1 MIYTCSQPA
10 TSKSWLLAQAL
21 PTKGNADSNTVGG
34 YALSAPSDTIAS
46 ATPLIQYILPAVI
59 FSMTIPRRLVLE
71 PHKWLFDFRPNNIL
85 KLNNWPQCLFS
96 FCVAG
101 LIATA
106 DTALWVFTIMI
117 APAPFIFS
125 GLLEVVLDSNV
136 IWHLQSSHEPRG
148 GQVQSLSKIQRVQLL
163 TSVLGGNLAR
173 EGVPANP
180 QSELGDVLDIVER
193 PEETEVHLRAM
204 LACQYPFGAAVGAP
218 ILLYIGSFI
227 YNILTLHNAEGD
239 RATAEALA
247 FGIWWMNIVHVAA
260 ISACLLA
267 SSNPSTAAAIGKKRK
282 VTTSFEDRLR
292 YAGEWSE
299 MEDRIQ
305 ARLEA
310 LSRLP
315 LCYRA
320 RYEPVWMWTRGK
332 SKAGWLRETEAWKQS
347 WFRKKIELTIQDWV
361 ALTFFAYLLVLLPG
375 ALAFWIV
382 YTTHPR
388 GIGCRALT
396 ILVYTGAQLAF
407 VVLSAW
413 SHFKVARDEQYWR
426 RHTWLDRLRRK
437 WVGIA
442 VAILLLLPAWIS
454 AVFTTIAGT
463 LMELSGIYENC
474 LCESTGY
481 WTFGSNS
488 TVSLATDTAQDRDS
502 SWHWKVAGYIALS
515 FLSFVTYLAWWC
527 QRYLR
532 EKFVDC
538 VKHLVAPPE
547 STALLDINEHA
558 HNHPDSHDI
567 NRQIYLPR
575 NYKQEDD

>member
-1 MIYTCSQPA
+1 M
-10 TSKSWLLAQAL
+10 L
-21 PTKGNADSNTVGG
+21 PTKGNADSKPAGG
-34 YALSAPSDTIAS
+34 YALSAPSDTIAW

-71 PHKWLFDFRPNNIL
+71 PHRWLFDFR
-85 KLNNWPQCLFS
+85 LNYINDWPQCLFS

-101 LIATA
+101 LIVTA

-136 IWHLQSSHEPRG
+136 IWHLLSSHEPRG
-148 GQVQSLSKIQRVQLL
+148 EQVRSLSRIHRVQLL
-163 TSVLGGNLAR
+163 TSVVEGNLAR

-180 QSELGDVLDIVER
+180 QSELRDVLDIVER
-193 PEETEVHLRAM
+193 PVETEINLRAM

-227 YNILTLHNAEGD
+227 YNLLTLHNAEGD
-239 RATAEALA
+239 HATAEALA

-267 SSNPSTAAAIGKKRK
+267 SNNPSTAAAIVKKRK
-282 VTTSFEDRLR
+282 VKSSFEDRLR

-315 LCYRA
+315 LSYRA

-332 SKAGWLRETEAWKQS
+332 SKAGWLRETDAWKQS

-361 ALTFFAYLLVLLPG
+361 ALTFFAYFLVFLPG
-375 ALAFWIV
+375 ALAFWIE
-382 YTTHPR
+382 YTLPPR

-396 ILVYTGAQLAF
+396 ILVYTGAQFVF

-437 WVGIA
+437 WVGIS

-463 LMELSGIYENC
+463 LMQISGIYENC

-481 WTFGSNS
+481 WTFGSTS
-488 TVSLATDTAQDRDS
+488 TVSLATDTVEDRNS
-502 SWHWKVAGYIALS
+502 TWHWKLAGYIALS

-532 EKFVDC
+532 EKFVDR
-538 VKHLVAPPE
+538 VKHVVAHPVQIGH
-547 STALLDINEHA
+547 LHINEHA
-558 HNHPDSHDI
+558 HDHSDSHDI
-567 NRQIYLPR
+567 NCQRSLPL
-575 NYKQEDD
+575 NYMQEDA

>member
-1 MIYTCSQPA
+1 MTCNCSQSA
-10 TSKSWLLAQAL
+10 TRRSWLLAQTL
-21 PTKGNADSNTVGG
+21 HTKGKGNADSNLAGG
-34 YALSAPSDTIAS
+34 YAVSAPSDTIAW

-71 PHKWLFDFRPNNIL
+71 PHRWLFEFR
-85 KLNNWPQCLFS
+85 LNYINDWAQCLFS
-96 FCVAG
+96 FCAAG
-101 LIATA
+101 LIATT

-163 TSVLGGNLAR
+163 TSVVEGNLAR

-180 QSELGDVLDIVER
+180 QSELRDVLDIVER
-193 PEETEVHLRAM
+193 PVETEVHLRAM

-227 YNILTLHNAEGD
+227 YNLLTLHNAEGD
-239 RATAEALA
+239 QATAEALA

-267 SSNPSTAAAIGKKRK
+267 SSNPSTAAAIVKKRK
-282 VTTSFEDRLR
+282 VKLEFEDRLR

-315 LCYRA
+315 LSYRA
-320 RYEPVWMWTRGK
+320 RYEPVSMWTRGK
-332 SKAGWLRETEAWKQS
+332 SKAGWLRETDAWKQP

-361 ALTFFAYLLVLLPG
+361 ALTFFAYLLVFLPG
-375 ALAFWIV
+375 ALAFWIE

-388 GIGCRALT
+388 GIGCRSLT
-396 ILVYTGAQLAF
+396 ILVYTGAQFVF

-413 SHFKVARDEQYWR
+413 SHFKAARDEQYWR

-437 WVGIA
+437 WVGIV
-442 VAILLLLPAWIS
+442 VAILFLLPAWIS

-463 LMELSGIYENC
+463 LMEISGIYENC

-481 WTFGSNS
+481 WTFGSDS
-488 TVSLATDTAQDRDS
+488 TVSLATDTAEDRNS
-502 SWHWKVAGYIALS
+502 SWHWKIAGYIALS

-532 EKFVDC
+532 EKFVDR
-538 VKHLVAPPE
+538 VKHVVAHPVQH
-547 STALLDINEHA
+547 AHLQINEDA
-558 HNHPDSHDI
+558 HDHPDSHDV
-567 NRQIYLPR
+567 NCQISLPL
-575 NYKQEDD
+575 NYMLEDA